1 MDVCAMY
8 LNMHARTP
16 VQGSMLPFFLNSE
29 HPNAASE
36 LDVPHDENN
45 RESFRWTVTNSR
57 MNTHFYSTLVQT
69 NYTCTVRL
77 STKEPSRRFD

>member
-16 VQGSMLPFFLNSE
+16 VQGSMLPFLPE

-36 LDVPHDENN
+36 LDVPHEENRQRKPPLDSYELKN
-45 RESFRWTVTNSR
+45 EHTFL
-57 MNTHFYSTLVQT
+57 FYSRTDQL
-69 NYTCTVRL
+69 YMY
-77 STKEPSRRFD
+77 SEA